1 MLALLN
7 LVTPF
12 VGVWI
17 ETILCIWLITILVM
31 SHPSWVCGLKQR
43 AESGISIQSGHTLR
57 GCVDW
62 NSIKSEARHWITMS
76 HPSWVCGL
84 KPISPIRVCR
94 LTSHTLRGCVDWNC
108 YGSIGEDVLTGHTLR
123 GCVDWNTS
131 SLSITTRTR
140 SHTLRGCVDWN
151 SSGLIPKWAST
162 CHTLRGCV
170 DWNINTKFILIEN
183 NVTPFVGVWIETIF
197 RLLAYQKIC
206 VTPFVGVWIETQSSY
221 YNQMSG
227 LSHPSWV
234 CGLKHLCLTLMI
246 RCSLVTPFVGVWIET
261 PYLRQPSNQ

>member
-1 MLALLN
+1 MDWN
-7 LVTPF
+7 LHQ
-12 VGVWI
+12 
-17 ETILCIWLITILVM
+17 LVQRPLVLRHTLRGCVDWNRNREIGSIRLEK
-31 SHPSWVCGLKQR
+31 SHPSWVCGLKHCDN
-43 AESGISIQSGHTLR
+43 GH
-57 GCVDW
+57 C
-62 NSIKSEARHWITMS
+62 KSYGKS

-84 KPISPIRVCR
+84 KHIICR
-94 LTSHTLRGCVDWNC
+94 TQIVYVSHTLRGCVDWNQATK
-108 YGSIGEDVLTGHTLR
+108 SKRNLR
-123 GCVDWNTS
+123 HS
-131 SLSITTRTR
+131 SHPSWVCGLKLLRYLQRNRRI

-234 CGLKHLCLTLMI
+234 CGLKHYQALQEEVIICHTL
-246 RCSLVTPFVGVWIET
+246 RGCVDWNSLLII
-261 PYLRQPSNQ
+261 Y